1 MTISLLPKAA
11 IIVFKTKAF
20 FNMKH
25 ITDIFFDL
33 YHTLWDFDKNSI
45 LAFDKIFRVDHPT
58 VNILQFIE
66 IYAPINQACWKL
78 YQVDKMTHEELR
90 YQRLKQ
96 SFDALQYAISDDE
109 IEKISI
115 DYIEFL
121 PDNNQLFDGAIE
133 VLDYLYQKYKLH
145 IITNGFA
152 EVQQR
157 KMHHSGL
164 EKYFKTITNSEMAG
178 VKKPHRNIFEF
189 ALSLA
194 KTKKENSI
202 MIGDCIDADVRGAID
217 FGMQAILFDEKQI
230 HQTENITINHLLE
243 LKNIL

>member
-1 MTISLLPKAA
+1 
-11 IIVFKTKAF
+11 
-20 FNMKH
+20 MKH

-33 YHTLWDFDKNSI
+33 DHTLWDFDKNSF
-45 LAFDKIFRVDHPT
+45 LAFDKIFKVSHPT
-58 VNILQFIE
+58 INTEEFIK

-96 SFDALQYAISDDE
+96 SFDLLNYSISDEAID
-109 IEKISI
+109 IISY
-115 DYIEFL
+115 DYIKFL
-121 PDNNQLFDGAIE
+121 PDNNQLFEGAVE
-133 VLDYLYQKYKLH
+133 VLDYLFPKYNLH

-157 KMHHSGL
+157 KMYHSGL

-189 ALSLA
+189 AISLA
-194 KTKKENSI
+194 NANKEKAI
-202 MIGDCIDADVRGAID
+202 MIGDCIDADVKGAIN
-217 FGMQAILFDEKQI
+217 FGMNAILFDEKEI
-230 HQTENITINHLLE
+230 HVPEKDIIVIKHLLD